1 MQPLRVASSFC
12 WNCVSAFM
20 TARACVGTAII
31 IDFGKQVRIVCLHG
45 RGMYRNWKQDRSCPS
60 LAVLFG
66 HLQRQIVLTE
76 PLRIA
81 SCLTAGI
88 ATGKISL
95 VQITATCFD
104 LGRFLHDHLG
114 TVIVGTCF
122 SKRFH
127 SFSVLS
133 GRKSESPSCRF
144 HSNRQRTHRP
154 YARSYYQKRYFE
166 DC

>member
-1 MQPLRVASSFC
+1 M
-12 WNCVSAFM
+12 SAFM
-20 TARACVGTAII
+20 TARGRVGTVII
-31 IDFGKQVRIVCLHG
+31 IEFGKQTRIVCLHG

-60 LAVLFG
+60 LDCFARTFA
-66 HLQRQIVLTE
+66 E
-76 PLRIA
+76 ANCPLRTLLK
-81 SCLTAGI
+81 SVFFTAPM
-88 ATGKISL
+88 ATAEISL